1 MPNRV
6 LIIDDDTELC
16 ALMQKCAAQEGLES
30 DVVYTRQYTSLHSA
44 NFDNPDLP
52 V

>member
-16 ALMQKCAAQEGLES
+16 ALMKKCVTQEGLEA
-30 DVVYTRQYTSLHSA
+30 DIAYTGREGLLKIAETTHTVL
-44 NFDNPDLP
+44 
-52 V
+52 